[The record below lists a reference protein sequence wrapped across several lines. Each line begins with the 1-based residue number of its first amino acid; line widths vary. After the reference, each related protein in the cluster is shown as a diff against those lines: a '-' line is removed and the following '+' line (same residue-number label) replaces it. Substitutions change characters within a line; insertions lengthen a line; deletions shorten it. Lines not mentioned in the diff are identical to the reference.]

1 MDVDKELNAR
11 GMNCPLPLM
20 KTKRVLQKMESG
32 QVLRVF
38 ATDSGSMKDILEF
51 VTEAGHRMLDQQH
64 VGKDYIHTICR
75 G

>member
-1 MDVDKELNAR
+1 MDIDKELNAR
-11 GMNCPLPLM
+11 GLNCPLPLM
-20 KTKRVLQKMESG
+20 KTKRTLEKMESG

-51 VTEAGHRMLDQQH
+51 VNEAGHTMLDQQH
-64 VGKDYIHTICR
+64 VGKDYIHTIRC

>member
-1 MDVDKELNAR
+1 MNIDQELNAR
-11 GMNCPLPLM
+11 GMNCPIPLM
-20 KTKRVLQKMESG
+20 KTKRTLQKMQSG

-51 VTEAGHRMLDQQH
+51 VNEAGHTMLEQEH
-64 VGKDYIHTICR
+64 VGKDYIHTIRR